1 MNKGKKKTGGKYIKN
16 RKKKLYE
23 IIGQKIITKVGK
35 TKKGKKK
42 IRGGKEKKFL
52 LKENFVNVKTKDKIS
67 KVEIK
72 NVLETPSNRFLA
84 RQNILT
90 KGAIIETELGKVKII
105 NRPTQEVIIN
115 GILIE

>member
-1 MNKGKKKTGGKYIKN
+1 MNNGKKKTGGKYIKN
-16 RKKKLYE
+16 RKKKSYE
-23 IIGQKIITKVGK
+23 IIGQKTITKI
-35 TKKGKKK
+35 GKKK
-42 IRGGKEKKFL
+42 TGIKKMLGGKKKKFL
-52 LKENFVNVKTKDKIS
+52 LKENFINVKTKDKIS

-90 KGAIIETELGKVKII
+90 KGAIVETELGKVKII
-105 NRPTQEVIIN
+105 NRPTQEEIIN